1 MAVAVLLRQR
11 ALSSPHAVSCR
22 NGSYCLERLDPWAL
36 PVYTSGLFSNS
47 DLHSKVNSTSLR
59 FWRTYHNSGKFDLTD
74 LTHPHMWYP
83 KAREKKR
90 NVFLHVGPT
99 NSGKTYSALK
109 RLEASSSGVYC
120 GPLRL
125 LAREVA
131 QRLNKV
137 NVPCNLITGQERN
150 EIEGAK
156 HSSVTVEMAD
166 MTTNYQCAVID
177 EIQMYVDISV
187 YLYAWKISK
196 FNRSYVVEQ
205 VQYYERLSPLVP
217 LKSPLGSFSNI
228 KAGDCLVSF
237 SRRGIYKLKK
247 RIERE
252 GKHLCSVV
260 YGSLPPET
268 RTKQAT
274 MFNDDTS
281 DLNVLVASDAIGMGL
296 NLNISR
302 IIFSTMMKFDGFCNR
317 ELTVAEI
324 KQIAGRAGRYGS
336 KFPVGEVTCL
346 NPQDLPLLHSSLKS
360 ASSIIERAGLFPTFD
375 LLSLYSRLHGTDFF
389 HPILERFL
397 EKAKLSPDYFITD
410 CEDMLKVAAI
420 VDDLPLGLYDK
431 YLFCMSPVD
440 VSDDISAQ
448 GLVQASISILLFF
461 FTIFCGTRIHVSNFF
476 NMQFAENYARKG
488 IVRLKEIFT
497 PGTLQVPKTDNQL
510 KELESVHKVLELY
523 VWLSFRMDDSFPD
536 REVAA
541 SQKSI
546 CSMLIEEYLERFGW
560 QPQDRRKVLGG
571 AQKLLQEY
579 DVSQIGRAF
588 NDAGGGDGG
597 KAFNGAGGG
606 DGGKA
611 FNGAGGGDGGKAFN
625 GAGGGDGGKAFNGAG
640 GGGKDFNSAGGVGA
654 ADQVPGDGVS
664 LRGTFKVGEAP
675 RPSMVASN
683 RFTAVGWLELNVL
696 FYLSYC
702 VTNSVHM
709 GS

>member
-1 MAVAVLLRQR
+1 MAVAALLRR
-11 ALSSPHAVSCR
+11 KALSSPHAVSSCR
-22 NGSYCLERLDPWAL
+22 NA
-36 PVYTSGLFSNS
+36 VYVRCPFSNS
-47 DLHSKVNSTSLR
+47 DLHSMVNSTNLR
-59 FWRTYHNSGKFDLTD
+59 FWRGYHNSGKFDLTD

-90 NVFLHVGPT
+90 NVYLHVGPT
-99 NSGKTYSALK
+99 NSGKTYNALK
-109 RLEASSSGVYC
+109 RLEASSSGLYC

-131 QRLNKV
+131 QRLNKA
-137 NVPCNLITGQERN
+137 NVPCNLITGQERD

-166 MTTNYQCAVID
+166 VTTEYQCAVID
-177 EIQMYVDISV
+177 EIQMVGCKSRGFSFTRALLGLCSDELHVCGDPAAVPLIQRILEATGDLV
-187 YLYAWKISK
+187 T
-196 FNRSYVVEQ
+196 

-228 KAGDCLVSF
+228 KAGDCLVTF
-237 SRRGIYKLKK
+237 SRKEIYKLKK
-247 RIERE
+247 RIEME

-302 IIFSTMMKFDGFCNR
+302 IIFSTMMKFDGFSFR

-346 NPQDLPLLHSSLKS
+346 DAEDLPLLHSAMKS
-360 ASSIIERAGLFPTFD
+360 PSSIIERAGLFPTFD
-375 LLSLYSRLHGTDFF
+375 LLALYSRLHGTDFF

-397 EKAKLSPDYFITD
+397 EKAKLSPDYFIAE

-420 VDDLPLGLYDK
+420 VDDFPLGLYDK
-431 YLFCMSPVD
+431 YLFCISPVD
-440 VSDDISAQ
+440 MRDDISVQ
-448 GLVQASISILLFF
+448 GLV
-461 FTIFCGTRIHVSNFF
+461 
-476 NMQFAENYARKG
+476 QFAENYARKG

-497 PGTLQVPKTDNQL
+497 PGTLQVPKTHNQL

-523 VWLSFRMDDSFPD
+523 VWLSFKVEDSFPD
-536 REVAA
+536 REVAS

-546 CSMLIEEYLERFGW
+546 CSMLIEEYLERSGW
-560 QPQDRRKVLGG
+560 QPQGRSKFLRGP
-571 AQKLLQEY
+571 QKLLREY
-579 DVSQIGRAF
+579 DVSQMRKYFKEVDGRP
-588 NDAGGGDGG
+588 
-597 KAFNGAGGG
+597 K
-606 DGGKA
+606 
-611 FNGAGGGDGGKAFN
+611 
-625 GAGGGDGGKAFNGAG
+625 
-640 GGGKDFNSAGGVGA
+640 
-654 ADQVPGDGVS
+654 
-664 LRGTFKVGEAP
+664 
-675 RPSMVASN
+675 
-683 RFTAVGWLELNVL
+683 
-696 FYLSYC
+696 
-702 VTNSVHM
+702 
-709 GS
+709 

>member
-22 NGSYCLERLDPWAL
+22 NA
-36 PVYTSGLFSNS
+36 VYTSGLFSNS

-177 EIQMYVDISV
+177 EIQMVGCKSRGYSFTRALLGLCSDELHVCGDPAAVPLIQRI
-187 YLYAWKISK
+187 LEATGD
-196 FNRSYVVEQ
+196 VVT

-448 GLVQASISILLFF
+448 GLVQ
-461 FTIFCGTRIHVSNFF
+461 
-476 NMQFAENYARKG
+476 FAENYARKG

-579 DVSQIGRAF
+579 DVSQMNKYF
-588 NDAGGGDGG
+588 QEVN
-597 KAFNGAGGG
+597 
-606 DGGKA
+606 
-611 FNGAGGGDGGKAFN
+611 
-625 GAGGGDGGKAFNGAG
+625 
-640 GGGKDFNSAGGVGA
+640 
-654 ADQVPGDGVS
+654 PGP
-664 LRGTFKVGEAP
+664 K
-675 RPSMVASN
+675 
-683 RFTAVGWLELNVL
+683 
-696 FYLSYC
+696 
-702 VTNSVHM
+702 
-709 GS
+709 